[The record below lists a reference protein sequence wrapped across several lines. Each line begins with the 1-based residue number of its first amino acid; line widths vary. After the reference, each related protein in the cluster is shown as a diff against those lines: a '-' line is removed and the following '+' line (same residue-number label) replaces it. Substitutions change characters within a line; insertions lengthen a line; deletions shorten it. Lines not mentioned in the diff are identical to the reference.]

1 MTDTH
6 VVTPPT
12 GSSIASTP
20 ERVLMSIVV
29 PVYFNA
35 LNLPDTI
42 PQLLAL
48 DGRVDGVAVELVFVD
63 DGSGDDSLAVLRRFQ
78 DEYPDRIR
86 VVKLTRNFGSMAA
99 IQAGLTVARGDCVG
113 MIAADLQDPPEL
125 FLEMVAQ
132 WRAGSKAVF
141 AVRADR
147 EDSPSQRLFANAYYA
162 LIRRFALSGYPPG
175 GFDFF
180 LVDRQVVRDII
191 RIGEKNTNLM
201 SLIFW
206 LGYRPVMIPYVRRA
220 RTKGTSRWTMAKK
233 IKLFI
238 DSFVAFSYVPIRFLS
253 ATGLVV
259 AGGAFVYGAYVFYAW
274 LINDIPVRG
283 FAPMIL
289 VLAFTAGIQMTMLG
303 VLGEYLWRTLDE
315 TRRRPGFVIDEVFD
329 TRPLDDGTPPGA
341 MRAVTNVGREVQHR

>member
-1 MTDTH
+1 MSDRSNRANG
-6 VVTPPT
+6 PRT
-12 GSSIASTP
+12 GPGLLT
-20 ERVLMSIVV
+20 IVV

-48 DGRVDGVAVELVFVD
+48 EPQADGLTLDLVFVD
-63 DGSGDDSLAVLRRFQ
+63 DGSGDDSLAVLRTFQ
-78 DEYPDRIR
+78 EKHPDRIR
-86 VVKLTRNFGSMAA
+86 IVKLTRNFGSMAA
-99 IQAGLTVARGDCVG
+99 ILAGLSVARGDCVG

-125 FLEMVAQ
+125 FLDMLGH

-147 EDSPSQRLFANAYYA
+147 EDSASQRFFAGAYYS
-162 LIRRFALSGYPPG
+162 LIRRFALRDYPAG

-180 LVDRQVVRDII
+180 LIDQQVARDVV

-206 LGYRPVMIPYVRRA
+206 LGYRPVMLPYVRRA
-220 RTKGTSRWTMAKK
+220 RGKGTSRWTLSKK

-253 ATGLVV
+253 AAGLIV
-259 AGGAFVYGAYVFYAW
+259 ATTAFVYGAYVFYAW

-283 FAPMIL
+283 FAPIIL

-315 TRRRPGFVIDEVFD
+315 TRRRPAFVIDEVFD
-329 TRPLDDGTPPGA
+329 STGSEGPTA
-341 MRAVTNVGREVQHR
+341 NRA

>member
-1 MTDTH
+1 MDAPTMTVDPH
-6 VVTPPT
+6 REPAAARAGPT
-12 GSSIASTP
+12 
-20 ERVLMSIVV
+20 LLSIVV
-29 PVYFNA
+29 PVYFNGM
-35 LNLPDTI
+35 NLPDTI

-48 DGRVDGVAVELVFVD
+48 EPRADALSLELVFVD
-63 DGSGDDSLAVLRRFQ
+63 DGSGDDSLEVLRRFQ
-78 DEYPDRIR
+78 AQHPDRIR
-86 VVKLTRNFGSMAA
+86 IVKLTRNFGSMAA
-99 IQAGLTVARGDCVG
+99 ILAGLTVARGDCVG

-125 FLEMVAQ
+125 LLDMVAH

-147 EDSPSQRLFANAYYA
+147 EESASQRLFARAYYS
-162 LIRRFALSGYPPG
+162 LIRRFALADYPPG

-180 LVDRQVVRDII
+180 LVDRQVVKDMI
-191 RIGEKNTNLM
+191 RISEKNTNLM

-206 LGYRPVMIPYVRRA
+206 LGYRPVMLPYVRRA
-220 RTKGTSRWTMAKK
+220 RDKGESRWTFSKK

-259 AGGAFVYGAYVFYAW
+259 ATTAFAYGAYVFYAW
-274 LINDIPVRG
+274 LVNDIPVRG
-283 FAPMIL
+283 FAPVIL

-315 TRRRPGFVIDEVFD
+315 TRRRPSFVIDEIFD
-329 TRPLDDGTPPGA
+329 LSRTDA
-341 MRAVTNVGREVQHR
+341 